1 MQQLRL
7 IESCDRAASQ
17 SADEDLTI
25 SLAIQI
31 LERRLFNRGP
41 ELTSPEAVRNYLR
54 IKLAPMENEVFGVV
68 FLDTKH
74 RTLAFEILFQ
84 GGIDGATVYLREV
97 VKRALAH
104 NAAAI
109 IVAHNHPSG
118 CSTPSEADRVLT
130 QRLKEALALVQVRV
144 LDHLIVGQGSPLSMA
159 ERGWV

>member
-7 IESCDRAASQ
+7 IESCDRAASKL
-17 SADEDLTI
+17 ADEDLTI
-25 SLAIQI
+25 GQAIQI
-31 LERRLFNRGP
+31 LERRLFSRGP

-54 IKLAPMENEVFGVV
+54 IKLAPMENEVFGAV

-84 GGIDGATVYLREV
+84 GGIESANVYPREV

-104 NAAAI
+104 NAAAMI
-109 IVAHNHPSG
+109 LTHNHPSG

-144 LDHLIVGQGSPLSMA
+144 LDHLIVGQGAPLSMA
-159 ERGWV
+159 ELGWV